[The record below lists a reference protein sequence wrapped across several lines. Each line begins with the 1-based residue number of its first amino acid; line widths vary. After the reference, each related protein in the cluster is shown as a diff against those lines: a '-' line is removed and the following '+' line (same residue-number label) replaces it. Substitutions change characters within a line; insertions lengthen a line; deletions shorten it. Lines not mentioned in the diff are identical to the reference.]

1 MQCFFFHPVKKT
13 NAGFTLIEVLVTVS
27 ILSVLLTLAAPSL
40 QDFFIKNNMRRIA
53 DDFNQSIFR
62 AKNTA
67 VSKNTC
73 TMMCMSSSTEA
84 NAPSCDSKNDTDWQA
99 GWIVFLNPSCDV
111 TKKAPESAEDMLE
124 IRSAISG
131 EYYLQAQSKTVTIPF
146 NARGMNGLTSA
157 AEFDLHYK
165 SSGNKNNEKFG
176 MNICLDALG
185 RTRTIPS
192 LSKCSDYK

>member
-1 MQCFFFHPVKKT
+1 
-13 NAGFTLIEVLVTVS
+13 
-27 ILSVLLTLAAPSL
+27 
-40 QDFFIKNNMRRIA
+40 MRRIA

-73 TMMCMSSSTEA
+73 TMMCMSSSTET

-131 EYYLQAQSKTVTIPF
+131 EYYLQAQSKTITIPF